1 MHNAKLRLPNKA
13 LLPLT
18 LVTLG
23 LSGCSDDPPAPQDV
37 RKHIT
42 DDLGH
47 ILRQSAA
54 AAEGGESLIPSGSM
68 TLMQKALGQGGAEAT
83 SSLLRAPEDPEEGDG
98 FDPDAIIEQLNTKV
112 FLAANEV
119 EPGIYRVPADLA
131 CTETTYDENGTATTG
146 IDPDCAASW
155 DKLAL
160 RIRVE
165 ENGNKLVFAI
175 QLGAAHD
182 EPLEITLSHTK
193 LAVSVDLDE
202 AEDAAAAIASAF
214 GEQAPNA
221 DLSGKVTGALEVLGT
236 AHVGVDVTIDRA
248 LHIAVAE
255 QGESLTG
262 AGAFRL
268 SSEASHVLDLELN
281 GNGGTG
287 SVALDLGATTVHLPD
302 EEDPFDLDLPG
313 ASFSAHVPAGGSLQ
327 IDNISLG
334 DRTTTVS
341 KNGAVGLAI
350 DLNPTAGRKLDAKIT
365 SANGFETIEVSP
377 KLDLRITTNHAVLGD
392 EPGMYDVTGVLLDG
406 KLRGSDASDQVEV
419 VSGMFSIATNPT
431 QFGFTATAGQC
442 VAGEETTDPE
452 TFESY
457 TQWTVGTCQ

>member
-1 MHNAKLRLPNKA
+1 MRNANL
-13 LLPLT
+13 LLPLS
-18 LVTLG
+18 LVSLG
-23 LSGCSDDPPAPQDV
+23 LVACSDDPPAPQDV

-47 ILRQSAA
+47 ILRESAA
-54 AAEGGESLIPSGSM
+54 AADGGESLIPSGSM
-68 TLMQKALGQGGAEAT
+68 NLLEQALGQGGASAAG
-83 SSLLRAPEDPEEGDG
+83 SLVRAPEDPEEGDG

-119 EPGIYRVPADLA
+119 EPGIYRVPADLV
-131 CTETTYDENGTATTG
+131 CMESTFDDSGNETTAL
-146 IDPDCAASW
+146 DPDCAASW

-160 RIRVE
+160 RIRVSE
-165 ENGNKLVFAI
+165 SGNKLVFAI

-202 AEDAAAAIASAF
+202 AEEAASAIAAAF

-221 DLSGKVTGALEVLGT
+221 DLSGKVTGSLEVLGT
-236 AHVGVDVTIDRA
+236 AHVGVDLTIDRA

-268 SSEASHVLDLELN
+268 DSEASHVLDLDLD
-281 GNGGTG
+281 GNAGAG
-287 SVALDLGATTVHLPD
+287 ALAIDVGATTVHIPD

-313 ASFSAHVPAGGSLQ
+313 LTASAHAAAGGSLQ

-334 DRTTTVS
+334 DRTTTLS

-365 SANGFETIEVSP
+365 SAAGSETIEVSP
-377 KLDLRITTNHAVLGD
+377 KLDLRISTNHAVLGD

-406 KLRGSDASDQVEV
+406 KLRSRDASDQVEV
-419 VSGMFSIATNPT
+419 VSGTFSIATNPA
-431 QFGFTATAGQC
+431 QFGFSATAGQC

-457 TQWTVGTCQ
+457 TTWTVGTCQ

>member
-1 MHNAKLRLPNKA
+1 MRNATKL
-13 LLPLT
+13 LLPLSV
-18 LVTLG
+18 VTLG
-23 LSGCSDDPPAPQDV
+23 LSACSSDPPAPQEV
-37 RKHIT
+37 RQHIT

-47 ILRQSAA
+47 ILRQAAA
-54 AAEGGESLIPSGSM
+54 AAEGGESLIPSGS
-68 TLMQKALGQGGAEAT
+68 TSLLQKALGQGGAEAA
-83 SSLLRAPEDPEEGDG
+83 SSLLRAPEDPEEHG
-98 FDPDAIIEQLNTKV
+98 FDTDAIIEQLNTKV

-131 CTETTYDENGTATTG
+131 CTETVYDENGTASTV

-165 ENGNKLVFAI
+165 ENGSSLTFAI
-175 QLGAAHD
+175 QLGANHD
-182 EPLEITLSHTK
+182 EPLEIGLSHTK
-193 LAVSVDLDE
+193 LSVSVDLDE

-221 DLSGKVTGALEVLGT
+221 DLSGKVTGSLTVLGT
-236 AHVGVDVTIDRA
+236 AHVGVDLTIDRA

-262 AGAFRL
+262 ATAFRL
-268 SSEASHVLDLELN
+268 ASEASHVLDLELD
-281 GNGGTG
+281 GNARAG
-287 SVALDLGATTVHLPD
+287 SIAVDVGATTLHIPD
-302 EEDPFDLDLPG
+302 AEDPFDLDLPG
-313 ASFSAHVPAGGSLQ
+313 ASFAAHAAAGGALQ

-334 DRTTTVS
+334 DRTTTLS
-341 KNGAVGLAI
+341 KNGAVAVAI

-365 SANGFETIEVSP
+365 SANGAETIEVSP
-377 KLDLRITTNHAVLGD
+377 KLDLRISTNHAVLGD

-406 KLRGSDASDQVEV
+406 KLRSTATSDQVEV
-419 VSGMFSIATNPT
+419 VSGTFAIATNPA

-457 TQWTVGTCQ
+457 TTWTVGSCAP